1 MFRIEG
7 AILASLSLLDE
18 NIHKRIIEK
27 KVVLDSH
34 RPFDPIFLKR
44 LRHELMIEYTYN
56 SNAIEGSTLTLNETR
71 LVLEEG
77 LTIGSK
83 PLQDSLGAKNHLNAI
98 DFIEKLVYENA
109 PLTEEDVLKLHSLIL
124 HEIGDYAGKYRKVGV
139 RIAGATFSP
148 PKSVEV
154 PRLINELMAW
164 LEKNLEE
171 YSPIEQAALFHHRFV
186 HIHPFSDGNGR
197 AARLLMNAILMKK
210 GYPFII
216 NITQKERKKYLD
228 SLQEADLGNYGPFIN
243 YIARSAEN
251 VLDIYLNALEE
262 PKIITLTEASEI
274 TPYSVNYLGLLA
286 RKGRIGAFKE
296 NNRWYV
302 KEQEILNYEKE
313 MMYKKHKREGLIK

>member
-1 MFRIEG
+1 M
-7 AILASLSLLDE
+7 ILTPMSLLDE

-27 KVVLDSH
+27 KVVLEAH

-44 LRHELMIEYTYN
+44 LKHELMIEYTYN

-83 PLQDSLGAKNHLNAI
+83 PIQDSLGAKNHPYAI
-98 DFIEKLVYENA
+98 NFIEKLVYENT
-109 PLTEEDVLKLHSLIL
+109 PLTEESVLKLHSLIL
-124 HEIGDYAGKYRKVGV
+124 HDIGDYAGVYRKVGV

-148 PKSVEV
+148 PKSAEI
-154 PRLINELMAW
+154 PILMNELLKW

-171 YSPIEQAALFHHRFV
+171 YSPIEQAALFHHKFV

-197 AARLLMNAILMKK
+197 TARLLMNAILMKN

-216 NITQKERKKYLD
+216 NITQKERTKYLD
-228 SLQEADLGNYGPFIN
+228 SLQEADLGNYKPFIN

-251 VLDIYLNALEE
+251 ALDIYLNALEE
-262 PKIITLTEASEI
+262 PKIITLTQASKL
-274 TPYSVNYLGLLA
+274 TSYSVNYLGLLA

-296 NNRWYV
+296 NNRWYIR
-302 KEQEILNYEKE
+302 EQEIINYKKE
-313 MMYKKHKREGLIK
+313 MKHKQLKRESIR